1 MMKKIFSIGMLFAV
15 TAIALTGCKNEED
28 DLFSSSAAERLSESQ
43 KIYTERLG
51 GTTWVMEYYPLDYTE
66 LDPET
71 RNPYPNGLGYV
82 ILNRFNADGSVE
94 QAMNNAASGNR
105 YVYDTSLWEVI
116 ADQGP
121 VLSFNSFNK
130 CIHTF
135 ADPGINDPWENLY
148 QGRGYEGDYEFN
160 VINLESDAEFA
171 MLKGKKR
178 GTYVRMSKLPND
190 TDFETYLQDINN
202 FKAMLF
208 NNSPN
213 NCFMS
218 LGDTTF
224 VFTKGDRYMAEIYPV
239 DGDAISENSDHVYT
253 ITKRDGQYYLRFR
266 EKIGRGNCDAQEFVY
281 NAQDET
287 FYDVEN
293 SEYTIQGY
301 PVGKFYNEYQQ
312 SNKWTTRTDASM
324 SDAFK
329 SAMDAVSADLLAV
342 NRNYVF
348 SNINFGYD
356 AKTQKYLWTL
366 RYLSSGRNAT
376 AVYYFN
382 FQCNEGD
389 DTCTFSYIE
398 PSDVAAQN
406 VMNRCPAEQNMWNLL
421 SQEWILSAA
430 DTKFNLTRIK
440 LTSKTNPDIWFVMNI

>member
-15 TAIALTGCKNEED
+15 TAIVLTGCKNEED
-28 DLFSSSAAERLSESQ
+28 DLFSSSAAERLAESQ
-43 KIYTERLG
+43 KIYTDRLG

-66 LDPET
+66 LNPEN
-71 RNPYPNGLGYV
+71 RDPYPNGIGYV

-105 YVYDTSLWEVI
+105 YVQDTSLWEII

-135 ADPGINDPWENLY
+135 ADPGINDPRENLY

-178 GTYVRMSKLPND
+178 GTYVRMTRLPND
-190 TDFETYLQDINN
+190 TDFESYLQDINN
-202 FKAMLF
+202 FKAQLF
-208 NNSPN
+208 NNTPN
-213 NCFMS
+213 DCFMS

-253 ITKRDGQYYLRFR
+253 ITKRDDQYYLRFR
-266 EKIGRGNCDAQEFVY
+266 EKIGRGNGDAQEFVY
-281 NAQDET
+281 NAQEDM

-293 SEYTIQGY
+293 RGYTIEGY
-301 PVGKFYNEYQQ
+301 PVGKFYNEYLQN
-312 SNKWTTRTDASM
+312 NKWTTKVDESM

-329 SAMDAVSADLLAV
+329 SVMDDIAAELKSV
-342 NRNYVF
+342 NKTFTLSYITF
-348 SNINFGYD
+348 SYD
-356 AKTQKYLWTL
+356 AKLEKYIWTL
-366 RYLSSGRNAT
+366 RYLSNGKPAT
-376 AVYYFN
+376 ADYYFDYQSEEDN
-382 FQCNEGD
+382 D
-389 DTCTFSYIE
+389 SCTFAFIE
-398 PSDVAAQN
+398 ANGSALN
-406 VMNRCPAEQNMWNLL
+406 VMTRCPSVQSLWNLL
-421 SQEWILSAA
+421 SQEWNLSAA
-430 DTKFNLTRIK
+430 DTKFDLTRIK
-440 LTSKTNPDIWFVMNI
+440 LTSKTNPDIWFVVNI